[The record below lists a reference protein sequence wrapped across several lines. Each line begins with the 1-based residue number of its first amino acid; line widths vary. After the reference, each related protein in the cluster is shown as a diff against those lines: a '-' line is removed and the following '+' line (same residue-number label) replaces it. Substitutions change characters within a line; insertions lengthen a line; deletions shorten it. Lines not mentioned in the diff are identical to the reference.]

1 MEGIFRRLGTSSWPG
16 YLRTPVFAPFTQA
29 PGQHVS
35 TLQREMSGGVSEVV
49 GEMCKWKISLDV
61 NHFAPSE
68 ITIKRQDGFLVVAGK
83 HEERQDEHG
92 YIARCFTRKYT
103 LPGGVDAEN
112 LQSRLSADGILTV
125 EAPLPSIPL
134 PADVDISIQV
144 DETVGGKQQDGDE
157 PQDGVEA
164 EAKPEGET
172 PEPPVPAEL
181 AEGAQVTEQEQQT
194 VSDVSGVEAEA
205 KPEGET
211 PEPSVPA
218 ELAEGAQVTEQ
229 EQQTVSDVSGVEA
242 EAKPEGE
249 TPEPSVPAELAEG
262 AQVTE
267 QEQQTVS
274 DVSGVEAEAKP
285 EGETPEPS
293 VPAEL
298 PEGAQVT
305 EQDQQTVSDVDAS
318 REPQPES
325 ISEAAPDT
333 IESEREQ
340 VAEPREE
347 DKEGAFQEAGIE
359 RDEEEVHESADKPQ
373 APETPDTI
381 TSEQGEQAEVVQP
394 QVLEGEEGYT
404 DPAVTGDEQSI
415 IGQTQE
421 VFTPQQVLQKE
432 MDVGKM

>member
-1 MEGIFRRLGTSSWPG
+1 MAEAIKSPSRPQYCHDVSWNPLSYRWPSVIFNQHYGLPPLLDPQDLSWMEGIFRRLGTSSWPG

-68 ITIKRQDGFLVVAGK
+68 ITIKIQDGFLVVAGK

-181 AEGAQVTEQEQQT
+181 A
-194 VSDVSGVEAEA
+194 
-205 KPEGET
+205 
-211 PEPSVPA
+211 
-218 ELAEGAQVTEQ
+218 
-229 EQQTVSDVSGVEA
+229 
-242 EAKPEGE
+242 
-249 TPEPSVPAELAEG
+249 
-262 AQVTE
+262 
-267 QEQQTVS
+267 
-274 DVSGVEAEAKP
+274 
-285 EGETPEPS
+285 
-293 VPAEL
+293 
-298 PEGAQVT
+298 EGAQVT

>member
-1 MEGIFRRLGTSSWPG
+1 MAEAIKSPSRPQYCHDVSWNPLSYRWPSVIFNQHYGLPPLLDPQDLSWMEGIFRRLGTSSWPG

-68 ITIKRQDGFLVVAGK
+68 ITIKIQDGFLVVAGK

-172 PEPPVPAEL
+172 PEPP
-181 AEGAQVTEQEQQT
+181 
-194 VSDVSGVEAEA
+194 
-205 KPEGET
+205 
-211 PEPSVPA
+211 
-218 ELAEGAQVTEQ
+218 
-229 EQQTVSDVSGVEA
+229 
-242 EAKPEGE
+242 
-249 TPEPSVPAELAEG
+249 VPAELAEG

>member
-1 MEGIFRRLGTSSWPG
+1 MAEAIKSPSRPQYCHDVSWNPLSYRWPSVIFNQHYGLPPLLDPQDLSWMEGIFRRLGTSSWPG

-68 ITIKRQDGFLVVAGK
+68 ITIKIQDGFLVVAGK

-229 EQQTVSDVSGVEA
+229 
-242 EAKPEGE
+242 
-249 TPEPSVPAELAEG
+249 
-262 AQVTE
+262 
-267 QEQQTVS
+267 
-274 DVSGVEAEAKP
+274 
-285 EGETPEPS
+285 
-293 VPAEL
+293 
-298 PEGAQVT
+298 
-305 EQDQQTVSDVDAS
+305 DQQTVSDVDAS